1 MRAAL
6 FRILAGIVTA
16 AALIVPTAAYPQA
29 PAPFSA
35 QQLEQMLAPIALY
48 PDPLLGQVLMAATY
62 PLEVVEAARWL
73 EDPGNASLG
82 GDQLAAALQSEDWDP
97 SVKSLLPFPQILRLM
112 NSQLGW
118 TQQLGDAFL
127 AQQAEVMDAV
137 QRLRA
142 QARAAGTLAS
152 TPEAVV
158 SWDGTITS
166 IEPANPQI
174 VYVPVYDP
182 LTIYGVWPYPDY
194 PPYYFPYPGYGPL
207 IVGGISFGYAIHIVV
222 PLWGWDNCDW
232 HHHRIRIDD
241 DRFNAIARDGR
252 PRATSPTWE
261 HDPFHRR
268 GVAYRDQRS
277 RQRFL
282 GNPAGSPETR
292 RPYRGFDGAVPIAPP
307 AVRPGIPAP
316 KPPAAREPRRE
327 PGRERRPAPPAVPA
341 PPAPPAPARVA
352 PRQAPVQPGQPR
364 PPSGFGDIERGRDVR
379 REAERG
385 RASRGT
391 EAPPARRE
399 PAAAPRKSG
408 PQERAPAGRGG
419 RRER

>member
-1 MRAAL
+1 MRTAL
-6 FRILAGIVTA
+6 FRILTGIVTA
-16 AALIVPTAAYPQA
+16 VALIMPTAVYSQA
-29 PAPFSA
+29 PAPFSPP
-35 QQLEQMLAPIALY
+35 QLDQLLAPIALY

-73 EDPGNASLG
+73 EDPGNASLR

-97 SVKSLLPFPQILRLM
+97 SVKSLLPFPQIVQMM
-112 NSQLGW
+112 NGQLGW

-174 VYVPVYDP
+174 VYVPFYDP

-194 PPYYFPYPGYGPL
+194 PPYYFPRYPGYGPL
-207 IVGGISFGYAIHIVV
+207 VVGGISFGFAINVV
-222 PLWGWDNCDW
+222 IPLWGWSDCDW
-232 HHHRIRIDD
+232 RHHRIHIDD
-241 DRFNAIARDGR
+241 GRFNAITRDGR

-268 GVAYRDQRS
+268 GIAYRDQRS

-292 RPYRGFDGAVPIAPP
+292 RAFRGYDGAPRVAPP

-316 KPPAAREPRRE
+316 RLPDAREPQREPRRE
-327 PGRERRPAPPAVPA
+327 PGRDRLQAPPSNKTPPLPVP
-341 PPAPPAPARVA
+341 PPPAPARVMPRPA
-352 PRQAPVQPGQPR
+352 PAQSGQPR
-364 PPSGFGDIERGRDVR
+364 PSSTFGNIDRGREVQ

-385 RASRGT
+385 RASRGSA
-391 EAPPARRE
+391 APPS
-399 PAAAPRKSG
+399 KSG
-408 PQERAPAGRGG
+408 SQERAPANRGD
-419 RRER
+419 RRDR